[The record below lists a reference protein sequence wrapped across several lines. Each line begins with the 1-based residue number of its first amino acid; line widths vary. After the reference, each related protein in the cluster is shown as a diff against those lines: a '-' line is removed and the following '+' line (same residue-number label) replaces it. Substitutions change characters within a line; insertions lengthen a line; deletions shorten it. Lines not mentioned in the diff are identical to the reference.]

1 MKYGSGDY
9 NGQAFRTGTAHG
21 DSRMA
26 AKITAMTAPARLPV
40 VILFA
45 ETRGFT
51 RTSAILQPA
60 VVLDQAAVFFDL
72 ARSAA
77 ERNGGTVHNILN
89 DTLMAF
95 FAGTS
100 RVQQA
105 VLTAQ
110 EIQRDFDGVEE
121 AWARDFGI
129 RAAVAMGIHAGD
141 AVMGATA
148 SMPPMLIGDSV
159 SIATRLLHRARA
171 GEFVLSAPVM
181 DALGD
186 DRSALDAE
194 PLPPLEIPRRE
205 PVQLFGVLRDARLDF
220 T

>member
-1 MKYGSGDY
+1 
-9 NGQAFRTGTAHG
+9 
-21 DSRMA
+21 MA
-26 AKITAMTAPARLPV
+26 ATITAMTAPARLPV

-60 VVLDQAAVFFDL
+60 VVLDQVAVFFNL
-72 ARSAA
+72 ARTAA
-77 ERNGGTVHNILN
+77 VRNGGTVHNMLN
-89 DTLMAF
+89 DTIMAY
-95 FAGTS
+95 FAGAD
-100 RVQQA
+100 RAQQA

-110 EIQRDFDGVEE
+110 EIQRDFDGIED

-141 AVMGATA
+141 AVMGSTDN
-148 SMPPMLIGDSV
+148 MPPMLVGDSV

-181 DALGD
+181 DELGD
-186 DRSALDAE
+186 HQSTLDAE
-194 PLPPLEIPRRE
+194 PLPPLEITRRD

>member
-1 MKYGSGDY
+1 
-9 NGQAFRTGTAHG
+9 
-21 DSRMA
+21 MA
-26 AKITAMTAPARLPV
+26 ATITAMTAPARLPI

-60 VVLDQAAVFFDL
+60 VVLDQATVFFDL
-72 ARSAA
+72 IRSAA
-77 ERNGGTVHNILN
+77 ERNSGTVHNILN
-89 DTLMAF
+89 DTMMAYF
-95 FAGTS
+95 TGAA
-100 RVQQA
+100 RAQQA
-105 VLTAQ
+105 VQAAQ
-110 EIQRDFDGVEE
+110 EIQRDFDGIED

-129 RAAVAMGIHAGD
+129 RAAVAIGIHAGD
-141 AVMGATA
+141 AVTGATGNA
-148 SMPPMLIGDSV
+148 PPMVIGDSV

-181 DALGD
+181 NALGD
-186 DRSALDAE
+186 NQSALDAE

-205 PVQLFGVLRDARLDF
+205 SVQLYGVLRDSRLDF

>member
-1 MKYGSGDY
+1 
-9 NGQAFRTGTAHG
+9 
-21 DSRMA
+21 MA
-26 AKITAMTAPARLPV
+26 ATITAMTTPARLPV

-60 VVLDQAAVFFDL
+60 VVLDQASVFFDL
-72 ARSAA
+72 VRTAV

-89 DTLMAF
+89 DTMMVF
-95 FAGTS
+95 FAGAG
-100 RVQQA
+100 RARQA
-105 VLTAQ
+105 VQTAQ
-110 EIQRDFDGVEE
+110 EIQHDFDGIEDT
-121 AWARDFGI
+121 WARDFGI
-129 RAAVAMGIHAGD
+129 RAAVAIGIHAGD
-141 AVMGATA
+141 AVTGAVGNA
-148 SMPPMLIGDSV
+148 APMLIGDSV

-186 DRSALDAE
+186 GQSALDAE
-194 PLPPLEIPRRE
+194 PLPPLEIARRE
-205 PVQLFGVLRDARLDF
+205 PVQLYGVLRDARLDF

>member
-1 MKYGSGDY
+1 
-9 NGQAFRTGTAHG
+9 
-21 DSRMA
+21 MA
-26 AKITAMTAPARLPV
+26 ATISAMTAPARLPV

-60 VVLDQAAVFFDL
+60 VVLSQAAVFFDL
-72 ARSAA
+72 VRTVVV
-77 ERNGGTVHNILN
+77 RNGGTVHNILN

-95 FAGTS
+95 FAGPA
-100 RVQQA
+100 RAQQA
-105 VLTAQ
+105 VQTAQ
-110 EIQRDFDGVEE
+110 EIQRDFDGIED

-129 RAAVAMGIHAGD
+129 RAAVAIGIHAGD
-141 AVMGATA
+141 AVLGTTA
-148 SMPPMLIGDSV
+148 NAPQMVIGDSV

-171 GEFVLSAPVM
+171 GEFVLSATVM

-186 DRSALDAE
+186 NQSALDAE

-205 PVQLFGVLRDARLDF
+205 SVQLYGVLRDARLDF

>member
-1 MKYGSGDY
+1 
-9 NGQAFRTGTAHG
+9 
-21 DSRMA
+21 MA

-60 VVLDQAAVFFDL
+60 AVLEQATVFFDL
-72 ARSAA
+72 VRSAA
-77 ERNGGTVHNILN
+77 ERNSGTVHNILN

-95 FAGTS
+95 FAGTA
-100 RVQQA
+100 RAQQA

-110 EIQRDFDGVEE
+110 EIQRDFDGIEE

-129 RAAVAMGIHAGD
+129 RAAVAIGIHAGD
-141 AVMGATA
+141 AVMGAVGNA
-148 SMPPMLIGDSV
+148 APMLIGDSV

-181 DALGD
+181 AELGD
-186 DRSALDAE
+186 HQSALEAE
-194 PLPPLEIPRRE
+194 PLPPLEITRRE
-205 PVQLFGVLRDARLDF
+205 PVQLYGVLRDARLDF

>member
-1 MKYGSGDY
+1 
-9 NGQAFRTGTAHG
+9 
-21 DSRMA
+21 MA
-26 AKITAMTAPARLPV
+26 ATITAMTTPARLPV

-60 VVLDQAAVFFDL
+60 VVLDQATVFFDL
-72 ARSAA
+72 VRTAA

-89 DTLMAF
+89 DTMMAF
-95 FAGTS
+95 FAGAA
-100 RVQQA
+100 RAQQA
-105 VLTAQ
+105 VQTAQ
-110 EIQRDFDGVEE
+110 EIQHDFDGIEDT
-121 AWARDFGI
+121 WARDFGI
-129 RAAVAMGIHAGD
+129 RAAVAIGIHAGD
-141 AVMGATA
+141 AVMGAVGNA
-148 SMPPMLIGDSV
+148 APMLIGDSV

-186 DRSALDAE
+186 GQSALEAE
-194 PLPPLEIPRRE
+194 PLPPLEIARRD
-205 PVQLFGVLRDARLDF
+205 PVQLYGVLRDARLDF

>member
-1 MKYGSGDY
+1 
-9 NGQAFRTGTAHG
+9 
-21 DSRMA
+21 MA
-26 AKITAMTAPARLPV
+26 ATITAMTAPARLPV

-60 VVLDQAAVFFDL
+60 VVLDQASVFFDL
-72 ARSAA
+72 VRNAA

-89 DTLMAF
+89 DTIMAF
-95 FAGTS
+95 FAGAA
-100 RVQQA
+100 RAQQA
-105 VLTAQ
+105 VQTAQ
-110 EIQRDFDGVEE
+110 EIQRDFDGIEDI
-121 AWARDFGI
+121 WARDFGI
-129 RAAVAMGIHAGD
+129 RAAVSIGIHAGE
-141 AVMGATA
+141 AVIGTVGNAA
-148 SMPPMLIGDSV
+148 PMLIGDSV

-186 DRSALDAE
+186 HQPTLDAE
-194 PLPPLEIPRRE
+194 PLPPLEIARRD
-205 PVQLFGVLRDARLDF
+205 PVQLYGVLRDARLDF